1 MEHFLAVKDLKKT
14 YHPPHQ
20 APVEALRGVT
30 LSVEPGELIAITGV
44 SGSGKSTLLHIVGL
58 LDNQTEGTLTLGTA
72 DPAKLSDS
80 KRAKLRN
87 KEIGF
92 VLQDFALVPYWTAY
106 RNVEVP
112 LIFAKMKRKNRKAR
126 IEQLLLEFGISE
138 LAKRH
143 VSQMS
148 GGQRQRVAIAR
159 ALANDPPLLLADEP
173 TGALDSKTKEEIMD
187 IFRALHRRG
196 KTILIVTHDSE
207 IAAMADRILQIRD
220 GVIVDA

>member
-1 MEHFLAVKDLKKT
+1 MEHLIVVNNLRKT
-14 YHPPHQ
+14 YFPPHQ
-20 APVEALRGVT
+20 SPVEALRGVT

-58 LDNQTEGTLTLGTA
+58 LDNQTEGDVTLGETN
-72 DPAKLSDS
+72 PAKLSDS

-92 VLQDFALVPYWTAY
+92 VLQDFALIPYWTAY

-112 LIFAKMKRKNRKAR
+112 LIFAGKKRKERQER
-126 IEQLLLEFGISE
+126 IEKLLREFGIPE
-138 LAKRH
+138 LAKRR

-159 ALANDPPLLLADEP
+159 ALANDPPLILADEP
-173 TGALDSKTKEEIMD
+173 TGALDSKTKEEIME
-187 IFRALHRRG
+187 IFRELHGRG
-196 KTILIVTHDSE
+196 KTILIVTHDPQ
-207 IAAMADRILQIRD
+207 IAEMADRILTIRD